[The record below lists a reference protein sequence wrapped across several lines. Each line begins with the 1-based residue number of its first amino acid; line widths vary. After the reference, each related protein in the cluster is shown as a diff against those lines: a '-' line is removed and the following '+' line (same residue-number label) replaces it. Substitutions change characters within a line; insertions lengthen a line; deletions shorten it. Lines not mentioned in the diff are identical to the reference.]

1 MMHLRSCLAAF
12 AGGALGV
19 LGFAPFY
26 FWPAALVSIAVLL
39 ALWLRP
45 SRKRGAFAIGLFWG
59 LGLFLAGVSWI
70 YVSLHV
76 YGNMPAVLAA
86 VATFLFCAY
95 LALFP
100 ALGGVAFQWIRQR
113 RSQTATRATVFDL
126 LLAMPACFVASE
138 MLRGWFLSGF
148 PWLTMGYSQTPGGVV
163 PAPLAG
169 FAPVIGTF
177 GISWL
182 MALIAAMI
190 VLLFPRISPVQ
201 LSRRGARWATAT
213 VIGICL
219 LGAAL
224 QHVPWSAP
232 AGQSIKA
239 SLLQGNIE
247 QSLKWREDQR
257 VPTLT
262 NYLELAEQSNAKL
275 LVMPETA
282 LPTFLDA
289 VPQDYLDRLR
299 NHAVARGADLIIG
312 APIAERAANEPS
324 ESRRPY
330 SYFNS
335 AISLGASQPQ
345 RYDKSH
351 LVAFGEFTPPL
362 FAWVYRW
369 LQIPLADFTKGTPD
383 PQPMNIAGT
392 KVAVN
397 ICYEDAFGA
406 EIARQLP
413 EANLLVNISNMA
425 WYGQSLAADQ
435 HAQMAQTRAMETSR
449 WMLRSTNTGVTAAI
463 DHTGRIVNA
472 LPQFTRGTL
481 NVDAEP
487 RIGRTAYSMW
497 RDWPVLAALV
507 IVLVACATRVKR
519 EKAKVQ

>member
-1 MMHLRSCLAAF
+1 F
-12 AGGALGV
+12 VGGALGV
-19 LGFAPFY
+19 LGFAPFH
-26 FWPAALVSIAVLL
+26 FWPAALASIAALF

-45 SRKRGAFAIGLFWG
+45 SRKRGAFAIGFFWG

-76 YGNMPAVLAA
+76 YGNVPAVLAGI
-86 VATFLFCAY
+86 ATLLFCTY

-100 ALGGVAFQWIRQR
+100 ALGGMAFLWIRQR
-113 RSQTATRATVFDL
+113 RRATATRATAIDL

-148 PWLTMGYSQTPGGVV
+148 PWLTMGYSQTPGGFV
-163 PAPLAG
+163 PAPLMG
-169 FAPVIGTF
+169 FAPLIGTF
-177 GISWL
+177 GTSWL
-182 MALIAAMI
+182 MALIAAMT
-190 VLLFPRISPVQ
+190 VLLIPCVSPIQ
-201 LSRRGARWATAT
+201 ISRRGARWATGAI
-213 VIGICL
+213 IGVCL

-232 AGQSIKA
+232 AGAPVSV

-262 NYLELAEQSNAKL
+262 NYLELAKQSKAKL
-275 LVMPETA
+275 VVMPETA

-299 NHAVARGADLIIG
+299 VHTAARGADLIFG
-312 APIAERAANEPS
+312 APIAERAANEPAT
-324 ESRRPY
+324 SRAPY
-330 SYFNS
+330 RYFNS
-335 AISLGASQPQ
+335 AISLGASTTQ

-351 LVAFGEFTPPL
+351 LVAFGEFIPPL
-362 FAWVYRW
+362 FSWVYRW
-369 LQIPLADFTKGTPD
+369 LDIPLAGFTEGTTQ

-392 KVAVN
+392 RVAVN

-435 HAQMAQTRAMETSR
+435 HAQMAQMRAMETSR

-463 DHTGRIVNA
+463 DHTGHIVNA
-472 LPQFTRGTL
+472 LPQFTRGAL
-481 NVDAEP
+481 NVEAEP
-487 RIGRTAYSMW
+487 RTGTTPYTIW
-497 RDWPVLAALV
+497 RDWPVLLGLILV
-507 IVLVACATRVKR
+507 IGAVATGARKT
-519 EKAKVQ
+519 KVQ